1 MALMVYRTC
10 CKVEDLDNNTKS
22 KMVMNIV
29 IDAFIGL
36 VPFLGDIA
44 DALWRC
50 NTKNAIELEKF
61 LIKKGQ
67 RAQKLAIEQGHGTT
81 QQPILNDQP
90 GRTNMDYHGGD
101 TALDAPPQYEVATG
115 DRKVGSKPVLTKP
128 QPAKT
133 TDGSRGGWLGAFKGG
148 RTQERDVE
156 RG

>member
-67 RAQKLAIEQGHGTT
+67 RAKKLAMDQGNGAT
-81 QQPILNDQP
+81 QPPILNDQP
-90 GRTNMDYHGGD
+90 GRTNMAYPGGD
-101 TALDAPPQYEVATG
+101 SALDAPPQYEVATG
-115 DRKVGSKPVLTKP
+115 DRKAGSKTILTKP
-128 QPAKT
+128 QAART
-133 TDGSRGGWLGAFKGG
+133 TNGGKGGWLGGFKSG

>member
-10 CKVEDLDNNTKS
+10 CKIEDLDNNTKS

-81 QQPILNDQP
+81 QQPIYNDQP
-90 GRTNMDYHGGD
+90 GRTNMAYHAGD
-101 TALDAPPQYEVATG
+101 SALDAPPQYEVATG
-115 DRKVGSKPVLTKP
+115 DRKVSSKPMLTKP
-128 QPAKT
+128 LPAKT
-133 TDGSRGGWLGAFKGG
+133 TDGSKGGWLGGFKSG

>member
-22 KMVMNIV
+22 KMVMNIA

-36 VPFLGDIA
+36 VPVLGDFA

-67 RAQKLAIEQGHGTT
+67 RAKQAAIKQGNGGT
-81 QQPILNDQP
+81 QQPISVDQP
-90 GRTNMDYHGGD
+90 GRANTAYPGGD
-101 TALDAPPQYEVATG
+101 GALDAPPRYEASG
-115 DRKVGSKPVLTKP
+115 DGSIGSKAVLTRP
-128 QPAKT
+128 ELAKT
-133 TDGSRGGWLGAFKGG
+133 SDGNRGGWFAGFKSG
-148 RTQERDVE
+148 RAQERDVE
-156 RG
+156 RA